1 MVSTWRFVIEIG
13 TSVDPKIDGGGNQDS
28 NLEPYDQ
35 VVKVGEGWID
45 LEPVLLSSCWVAK

>member
-1 MVSTWRFVIEIG
+1 MWRG
-13 TSVDPKIDGGGNQDS
+13 SVGQDS

-45 LEPVLLSSCWVAK
+45 LEPIPFTICQVAK